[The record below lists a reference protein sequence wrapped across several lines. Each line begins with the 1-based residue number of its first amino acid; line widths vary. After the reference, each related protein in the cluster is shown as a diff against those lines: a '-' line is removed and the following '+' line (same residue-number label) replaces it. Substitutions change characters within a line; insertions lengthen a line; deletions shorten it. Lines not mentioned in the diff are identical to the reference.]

1 MVELQLVELVA
12 RVRFSL
18 AAQDT
23 KMSVL
28 TTGIFVIFVLFR
40 RENRTREGGRGNSS
54 FPVEEGR
61 AICLRRQEPVG
72 KPRVSEE

>member
-23 KMSVL
+23 KMPVIA
-28 TTGIFVIFVLFR
+28 TGIFVIFVLFK
-40 RENRTREGGRGNSS
+40 RESNLTKDLIYLTN
-54 FPVEEGR
+54 
-61 AICLRRQEPVG
+61 
-72 KPRVSEE
+72 